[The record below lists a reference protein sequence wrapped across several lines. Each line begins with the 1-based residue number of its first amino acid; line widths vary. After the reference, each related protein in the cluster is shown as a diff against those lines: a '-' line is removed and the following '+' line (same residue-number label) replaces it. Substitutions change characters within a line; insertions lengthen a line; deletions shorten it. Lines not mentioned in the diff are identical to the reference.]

1 MHAKILE
8 GISLVEKVIKILT
21 FAIFTKKVFTNKI
34 IGFRFVKA
42 ETGSHCFHGN
52 IKLRICFS
60 FVFCEIQILFILSGG
75 LNTFKT
81 ESYEQ
86 LNDVRFEGFNLNN
99 PSSNELVQIH
109 TPAKDLL

>member
-1 MHAKILE
+1 MGIIHILHIKNLKA
-8 GISLVEKVIKILT
+8 ISRELVLILRD
-21 FAIFTKKVFTNKI
+21 TNN
-34 IGFRFVKA
+34 F
-42 ETGSHCFHGN
+42 
-52 IKLRICFS
+52 L
-60 FVFCEIQILFILSGG
+60 LSGG